1 MEKYLPTTEQTKN
14 GGFIG
19 VIMVTTDS
27 GFSYNERLD
36 ITRLTREDAKLDAIA
51 QIEDLK
57 QLEQEGIL

>member
-1 MEKYLPTTEQTKN
+1 MEKYLPTTEQTES